1 MLHQLHPWHSP
12 WASPLTQQ
20 VRTSSLPGPP
30 VHRAMGS
37 RVQRRS
43 HACAESS
50 TFQPPFGG
58 GPCRSLQAEPC
69 QRRRKP
75 SVKLFKAHSC
85 PCGGRRSSSRHLG
98 SQGQEQTPK
107 LPPSLGDVWKKRL
120 CGGPGGGLGICR
132 PVPQAQAVT
141 PAASPNVAIS
151 KDSVEAASLDEM
163 EPCAPGQEPR
173 LGKPWPFTG
182 PVLWTFLREVTSRK
196 IWSSSVSE
204 GLSKVRLRRTE
215 NLPGSKSVNWKTKE
229 ECGRT
234 AELSSE
240 AKIHTTQTR
249 SGQ

>member
-69 QRRRKP
+69 QRRREP

-120 CGGPGGGLGICR
+120 CGGPGGGCVFADQCHRHRPSLQQLHPTWPSARTAWRR
-132 PVPQAQAVT
+132 PVLTRWSLVLRGRSPDW
-141 PAASPNVAIS
+141 ASRGR
-151 KDSVEAASLDEM
+151 SL
-163 EPCAPGQEPR
+163 
-173 LGKPWPFTG
+173 G
-182 PVLWTFLREVTSRK
+182 PS
-196 IWSSSVSE
+196 
-204 GLSKVRLRRTE
+204 
-215 NLPGSKSVNWKTKE
+215 
-229 ECGRT
+229 CGP
-234 AELSSE
+234 S
-240 AKIHTTQTR
+240 
-249 SGQ
+249 